1 MTYRK
6 NPPTWTG
13 VAPLRWHLTF
23 AAVLVLG
30 IIFLVVI
37 L

>member
-1 MTYRK
+1 MTDLK

-23 AAVLVLG
+23 AGALVLG
-30 IIFLVVI
+30 IILLVVI